1 MLDALFSIFYC
12 TLGIGYKNSKMT
24 KLLVTIFLYS
34 LWLTLATAEGVRSGQ
49 ELFISQGFTAGK
61 INLSRRKNYLY

>member
-49 ELFISQGFTAGK
+49 ELVVTGEELFAIKTFVCTS
-61 INLSRRKNYLY
+61 